1 MFITGISDEAGSAIE
16 DQIRAHKELGWSRME
31 LRGVEIQGH
40 PTANLHDISE
50 EAFAQFERTVKD
62 AGMEIYCFSSTIAN
76 WGKKIDES
84 FDSSLAEARRAI
96 ARMKRL
102 GTRHVRIMSFAVRP
116 DEEDQMATERFRR
129 LRELVK
135 MFGDEGLVALHENC
149 MNYGGMGWP
158 FTLEL
163 LAEVPGLKLVF
174 DTGNPVFADDR
185 SKPQPWRKQ
194 SAWEFYE
201 HVRDH
206 VEYVHI
212 KDGVWNTATHKTD
225 FCFPGEG
232 EGDVERIIADLAA
245 RGYDG
250 GFSIEPHMT
259 LVYHEA
265 DAGAAA
271 CSRIQNY
278 VEYGRRLERL
288 IGKYYR

>member
-1 MFITGISDEAGSAIE
+1 MFITGISDEAGSAVE
-16 DQIRAHKELGWSRME
+16 DQIRAHKELGWSKLE
-31 LRGVEIQGH
+31 VRGVEIKGY
-40 PTANLHDISE
+40 PAANLHEIPDA
-50 EAFAQFERTVKD
+50 AFSDFERIVKD
-62 AGMEIYCFSSTIAN
+62 SGMEVFCFSSAIAN
-76 WGKKIDES
+76 WGKKIDEP

-96 ARMKRL
+96 PRMKRL
-102 GTRHVRIMSFAVRP
+102 GTRYVRIMSFAVRQN
-116 DEEDQMATERFRR
+116 EEDQMVSERIRR

-135 MFGDEGLVALHENC
+135 MFSDEGLVALHENC

-185 SKPQPWRKQ
+185 SKPQPWHKQ

-212 KDGVWNTATHKTD
+212 KDAVWNTEANKPD

-232 EGDVERIIADLAA
+232 QGDVERIIADLAS

-259 LVYHEA
+259 LVHHEA
-265 DAGAAA
+265 NAAVTA
-271 CSRIQNY
+271 NARFENY
-278 VEYGRRLERL
+278 VEYGHRLERMVK
-288 IGKYYR
+288 KYFC